1 MSLRSKSSKIKLL
14 VATSNPGKLKE
25 IRWGLAG
32 LPIKV
37 LSLKEEAITVR
48 YSEKGKTFKEN
59 ARAKSLFY
67 SQFTN
72 YLTLAEDSGLE
83 VEALK
88 GAPGIL
94 SARFAGPK
102 ANDEKNIAKLLAQLK
117 NVPGA
122 QRKAR
127 FVCCLCL
134 ARQGK
139 ILKCFQGEVQGWIT
153 EEKRG
158 SHGFGYDPIFFYRPF
173 NRTFA
178 ELPPK
183 KKNLVSHRGRALRKL
198 RYFLEKNLGRLL

>member
-1 MSLRSKSSKIKLL
+1 MRSKSSKIKLL

-25 IRWGLAG
+25 IRLGLIG
-32 LPIKV
+32 LPIKI
-37 LSLKEEAITVR
+37 LSLRDEAITAR
-48 YSEKGKTFKEN
+48 YQEEGKTFKEN
-59 ARAKSLFY
+59 AQAKSLFY

-88 GAPGIL
+88 GAPGVL
-94 SARFAGPK
+94 SARFAGSK
-102 ANDEKNIAKLLAQLK
+102 ANDEKNIAKLLARLK
-117 NVPGA
+117 NVPA
-122 QRKAR
+122 TQRKAR

-134 ARQGK
+134 AWQGK
-139 ILKCFQGEVQGWIT
+139 ILKCFRGEVRGWIT
-153 EEKRG
+153 EEKKG
-158 SHGFGYDPIFFYRPF
+158 SHGFGYDPIFFYRPL

-178 ELPPK
+178 EITPE

>member
-1 MSLRSKSSKIKLL
+1 MKSKSSKIKLL

-25 IRWGLAG
+25 IRCGLRG
-32 LPIKV
+32 LPIKI
-37 LSLKEEAITVR
+37 LSLKNEAITAR
-48 YSEKGKTFKEN
+48 SPEKGKTFKEN

-88 GAPGIL
+88 GAPGVL

-102 ANDEKNIAKLLAQLK
+102 ASDEENIAKLLARLK
-117 NVPGA
+117 NVPA
-122 QRKAR
+122 ARRKAR

-134 ARQGK
+134 AHQGK
-139 ILKCFQGEVQGWIT
+139 ILKCFRGEVRGWIT
-153 EEKRG
+153 ERKKGR
-158 SHGFGYDPIFFYRPF
+158 HGFGYDPIFFYRPLSQ
-173 NRTFA
+173 TLA
-178 ELPPK
+178 ELSSK

-198 RYFLEKNLGRLL
+198 RSFLEENLGRLL